1 MKSALSSDYFRD
13 SAVAMAA
20 NFLCQLYLCCGATDA
35 AEAEMEV
42 VSNPVQPIKDFQKK
56 KLQTS
61 VMMQLTWRV
70 MGLILHKRSLSNQTD
85 FRGEE
90 TS

>member
-1 MKSALSSDYFRD
+1 MKSALSSDYFHD

-35 AEAEMEV
+35 AEAEMEA

-61 VMMQLTWRV
+61 VMMQLTWR
-70 MGLILHKRSLSNQTD
+70 GTD
-85 FRGEE
+85 FTQALPQQPDGL
-90 TS
+90 

>member
-35 AEAEMEV
+35 AEAEMEA

-56 KLQTS
+56 NYKLQWWCS
-61 VMMQLTWRV
+61 WHEE
-70 MGLILHKRSLSNQTD
+70 GLILHKRSLSNQTD

>member
-20 NFLCQLYLCCGATDA
+20 NFLCQLYLCGCATDA

-56 KLQTS
+56 TTNFSDDAADMK
-61 VMMQLTWRV
+61 
-70 MGLILHKRSLSNQTD
+70 SNGTD
-85 FRGEE
+85 FTQALPQQPDGL
-90 TS
+90 